1 MNDPLYHQL
10 RELSWR
16 RKLTDAEEAQLRALL
31 AAHPEAQTEW
41 QADVSLNQVL
51 ERLPDVPLASNFTSR
66 VLQAVER
73 AAGDQSQKKGKAW
86 GKLWWPSLGWLPKA
100 AVAAMVLC
108 AVLLGHHHH
117 RVNVRTQIAQ
127 SLPKVS
133 SVISLSSPE
142 VWENFSVINQLSHT
156 PPQPDRELL
165 ALMK

>member
-16 RKLTDAEEAQLRALL
+16 RKLTDAEEAQLRAFL

-41 QADVSLNQVL
+41 EGDAGLNQLL
-51 ERLPDVPLASNFTSR
+51 EQLPNVPVASNFTAR

-73 AAGDQSQKKGKAW
+73 EAAGQSQARKTRR
-86 GKLWWPSLGWLPKA
+86 KLWWPSLGWLPKA
-100 AVAAMVLC
+100 ALAA
-108 AVLLGHHHH
+108 AVLSVGVLGYHYH
-117 RVNVRTQIAQ
+117 RVTQRTHMAQ

-133 SVISLSSPE
+133 SVISLSSLE
-142 VWENFSVINQLSHT
+142 VWEHFEDINRLSLT
-156 PPQPDRELL
+156 SPPPDRELL